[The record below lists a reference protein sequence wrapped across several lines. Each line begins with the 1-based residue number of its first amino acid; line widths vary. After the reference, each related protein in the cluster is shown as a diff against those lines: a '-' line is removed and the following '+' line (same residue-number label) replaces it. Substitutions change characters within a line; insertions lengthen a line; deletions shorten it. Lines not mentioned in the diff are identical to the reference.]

1 MSKRGQAHSPGKR
14 VPTTPV
20 PSCHSERSEES
31 RDGQKVSSFFTDDC
45 VFEDMAVGVVNRGK
59 EEVKDFAA
67 AGL

>member
-1 MSKRGQAHSPGKR
+1 MPTPLGRGCSR
-14 VPTTPV
+14 PV

-31 RDGQKVSSFFTDDC
+31 GDGQKMFSFFTDDC

-67 AGL
+67 GL